1 LFCLRVYLFWSQ
13 ELETIS
19 TFETANVLSPWSI
32 FMPLLELLL
41 ELPLALLSEAGRLLP
56 VELVVLPVLLADGA
70 VLDALGEAP
79 LVLVPVLA
87 LPLAPG
93 VLSLIAPPL
102 PLVEAVVELE
112 VLLPAG
118 AVVVVVVVVVG
129 AEPLLAVVDPL
140 IPELLLVAAPPFCQ
154 SPCSF
159 TECPTWAERSCALEM
174 LAILPFFSCSM

>member
-1 LFCLRVYLFWSQ
+1 LQAIKSAARKLRFFFCLRVYLFWSQ
-13 ELETIS
+13 VLETIS

-32 FMPLLELLL
+32 FMPELLPLLELLL

-87 LPLAPG
+87 FPLAPG
-93 VLSLIAPPL
+93 VLSLIAPPPL

-140 IPELLLVAAPPFCQ
+140 IPELLLLEAPPFCQ

-159 TECPTWAERSCALEM
+159 TE
-174 LAILPFFSCSM
+174 